1 MTRDKIITAAK
12 ELFEN
17 NGFDFTTVR
26 DIAQK
31 AEVNVAL
38 INYHFGNKE
47 TLLQSI
53 IEEFS
58 NETYLKLSGITRS
71 DADPVAK
78 MELAIDVMLDKIFNN
93 RKFHQM
99 LHHELST
106 SQRPDINEMIIKI
119 IRRNRQELRQIIE
132 EGQKKKVFRQNFD
145 IELTLGTLF
154 GLFHQV
160 TNDGYKFLLKETDEK
175 LRMRLREHTQQ
186 IVSHFLM
193 KN

>member
-1 MTRDKIITAAK
+1 MTREKILAAAK

-31 AEVNVAL
+31 ADVNIAL
-38 INYHFGNKE
+38 INYHFGTKE
-47 TLLQSI
+47 ALLESI
-53 IEEFS
+53 IETYS
-58 NETYLKLSGITRS
+58 NETYLKLSTITKS
-71 DADPVAK
+71 DGSPFEK
-78 MELAIDVMLDKIFNN
+78 MESAIDVLLDKTFGQ

-99 LHHELST
+99 LHQELST
-106 SQRPDINEMIIKI
+106 TQRPQINEMIVKI

-132 EGQKKKVFRQNFD
+132 EGQKKKVFRKDLD

-160 TNDGYKFLLKETDEK
+160 TNSGYKFMLKETDEK
-175 LRMRLREHTQQ
+175 LINRLREHSLQLVT
-186 IVSHFLM
+186 HFLE
-193 KN
+193 KK